1 MTALA
6 YRNDRYIARR
16 HLLKHLRVIIMCQY
30 ISVTFCV
37 TFSENG
43 HKETRLPFYWYTG

>member
-16 HLLKHLRVIIMCQY
+16 HLLKHLPK
-30 ISVTFCV
+30 
-37 TFSENG
+37 ENP
-43 HKETRLPFYWYTG
+43 TTVFVATG